1 MPHKDV
7 LGKNKVVAVA
17 VIIVAVVVDLQM
29 GRETNSTS
37 NK

>member
-7 LGKNKVVAVA
+7 LGKNKVGAVA
-17 VIIVAVVVDLQM
+17 VIIVAVVVDLPM